1 MILDGRDI
9 GTVVLP
15 HAKYK
20 FYITARPEI
29 RAKRRLLQMNSS
41 NTDYDEIYNQILK
54 RDNQDMTRKNSPL
67 KKAEDAILIDTS
79 DETPEDTLYRILEI
93 IQREV

>member
-1 MILDGRDI
+1 
-9 GTVVLP
+9 
-15 HAKYK
+15 
-20 FYITARPEI
+20 
-29 RAKRRLLQMNSS
+29 MNSS